1 MTALRLAVI
10 GSGHLGR
17 IHAKLAQSSDQ
28 FDVVAVIDPSPE
40 ARQIASEQ
48 LGVRTEASV
57 DCVVDQIDAAI
68 IASPTVA
75 HYEITSQ
82 LLRAGVDC
90 LVEKPLATT
99 AQQADRLVQIAKN
112 HNRVLQVGHVERF
125 NPCWTAVESHLR
137 TPKYIE
143 AVRSGPYS
151 GRSTDIGVVMDL
163 MIHDLDLI
171 LSLDRSPVRNVS
183 ASGIALLG
191 KQEDLAEARI
201 EFESGLIAT
210 IRASRVASGATRQ
223 MQVFAPGGHAQIDF
237 SGEEVK
243 LTKPS
248 LDVVNRRVGLDDLP
262 AEERMDAKQKILTD
276 FLVSDTIQAPKRN
289 AILDE
294 QNDFAISIKTGASP
308 TVSGEDGARAV
319 SVANAVLDQIA
330 DHCWDGLDSKPWRIG
345 ALATMEPR
353 ILPLPQRQ
361 PSTVEQPQRRAG

>member
-28 FDVVAVIDPSPE
+28 FDVVAVVDPSPE
-40 ARQIASEQ
+40 ARQVATEQ
-48 LGVRTEASV
+48 LGVRVEASV
-57 DCVVDQIDAAI
+57 DTVIDQIDAAI
-68 IASPTVA
+68 VASPTVA
-75 HYEITSQ
+75 HYEVTSQ

-99 AQQADRLVQIAKN
+99 AEQANRLVQMARS
-112 HNRVLQVGHVERF
+112 HSRVLQVGHVERF

-137 TPKYIE
+137 SPKYIE

-171 LSLDRSPVRNVS
+171 LSLDRSPVENVS

-191 KQEDLAEARI
+191 SHEDLAEARI
-201 EFESGLIAT
+201 EFASGLIAT
-210 IRASRVASGATRQ
+210 IRASRVASNPTRQ
-223 MQVFAPGGHAQIDF
+223 MQVFAPGAHAEIDF
-237 SGEEVK
+237 SANEVK

-248 LDVVNRRVGLDDLP
+248 LDVISRRVGLDDLP
-262 AEERMDAKQKILTD
+262 AADRMAAKERILTD
-276 FLVSDTIQAPKRN
+276 FLVSDTIEAPKRN

-294 QNDFAISIKTGASP
+294 QNDFAISIRTGASP
-308 TVSGEDGARAV
+308 AVSGEDGARAV
-319 SVANAVLDQIA
+319 SVANTILDQIA
-330 DHCWDGLDSKPWRIG
+330 EHCWDGRESKPWRIG

-353 ILPLPQRQ
+353 ILPLPQR
-361 PSTVEQPQRRAG
+361 STTVEQPQRRAG